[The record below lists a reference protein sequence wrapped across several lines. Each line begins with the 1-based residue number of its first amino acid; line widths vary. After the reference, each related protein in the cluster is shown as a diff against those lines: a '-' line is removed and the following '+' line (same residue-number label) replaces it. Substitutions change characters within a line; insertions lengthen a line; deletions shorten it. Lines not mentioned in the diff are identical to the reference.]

1 MSALVLHHPECWE
14 AVSSGCPW
22 STHWYSK
29 PEAYPSLEACKGK
42 ITLWNIYSKSRGS
55 NKFKYLQL
63 SVLEDWVNI
72 TFKDT
77 WIDRSFSERICVTF
91 NTLMVWIDSTK
102 KSNTVINIQQL
113 LMKSW
118 QRLLKIPILCEYFIT
133 RFNHLSSNCECQT
146 FIIVSCKTFIII
158 FSSLYLSK
166 KYKRD
171 LWSASH
177 NFTWYK
183 FLAFN

>member
-29 PEAYPSLEACKGK
+29 PEACPSLEACKGK
-42 ITLWNIYSKSRGS
+42 ITLWNIYSKLRGS
-55 NKFKYLQL
+55 NKLKYLQL

-77 WIDRSFSERICVTF
+77 WIDRSFSERNCVTF

-102 KSNTVINIQQL
+102 KIKYRNKFTAIIDEITTDATEDSLFYLRTSLHDSTIFHQIVNAKL
-113 LMKSW
+113 LS
-118 QRLLKIPILCEYFIT
+118 
-133 RFNHLSSNCECQT
+133 
-146 FIIVSCKTFIII
+146 
-158 FSSLYLSK
+158 
-166 KYKRD
+166 
-171 LWSASH
+171 
-177 NFTWYK
+177 
-183 FLAFN
+183 

>member
-1 MSALVLHHPECWE
+1 MSALVLHRPECWE

-42 ITLWNIYSKSRGS
+42 ITLWNIYSKLRGS
-55 NKFKYLQL
+55 NKLKYLQL

-77 WIDRSFSERICVTF
+77 WIDRSFSERNCVTF

-102 KSNTVINIQQL
+102 KSNTVIDIQQL
-113 LMKSW
+113 LMKSR
-118 QRLLKIPILCEYFIT
+118 QRLLKIPYFTWVLHYAIQP
-133 RFNHLSSNCECQT
+133 S
-146 FIIVSCKTFIII
+146 FIKLWMPNFYHSFLPNFYHI

-166 KYKRD
+166 KYKQD

-177 NFTWYK
+177 DFTWYK